1 MIFKI
6 SGLKDIKMVALKKE
20 PLFSLDLGKNGGVLV
35 PTALQELVDWIN
47 RESQFWA
54 WCSSVNTSGNHIS
67 AFTQAMGQINA
78 ALQSAQQAIQYEVN
92 HPDHSR
98 QCVQNAKGQIEDA
111 LKNRTLPHSTSLL
124 GKRIEDIRQSDP
136 VEAISYLFVFLKN
149 PEGYQF
155 EGRTNSAWAGY
166 TAGIFERYSIGASS
180 KKTVEAARLAF
191 DELIG
196 KSERN
201 YATNNENYSIA
212 LSDWNESSK
221 KLVEE
226 HATRV
231 AEFEEKIATN
241 QSAFEEA
248 LAAHKEEMKTL
259 QSAFREGMALRGP
272 VDYWQTRS
280 THHEGRTTVLGQ
292 WAFGSIAALAVLIGG
307 VAYWVLDKLN
317 ASGQPEAWRVATL
330 VLIGVLGVWAVRLI
344 VRMFLSHGHLATDAA
359 ERVVMAKTY
368 LSLTE
373 AGKTLSDEDRK
384 LILQPLFRPASDG
397 LVKDEG
403 LPHPILEAI
412 TKIGK

>member
-1 MIFKI
+1 MA
-6 SGLKDIKMVALKKE
+6 SSKKE
-20 PLFSLDLGKNGGVLV
+20 PLFSLDLGKNGGVLA
-35 PTALQELVDWIN
+35 PGNYQELVDWIN
-47 RESQFWA
+47 KESQFWA
-54 WCSSVNTSGNHIS
+54 WSSSANASGNHMN
-67 AFTQAMGQINA
+67 AFTTAIGQINT
-78 ALQSAQQAIQYEVN
+78 ALQSAQQAIQYEVSN
-92 HPDHSR
+92 SEHSR
-98 QCVQNAKGQIEDA
+98 QCVQSAQAQIEEA
-111 LKNRTLPHSTSLL
+111 FKNRALPHSTSLL

-155 EGRTNSAWAGY
+155 EGRTNSAFAGY
-166 TAGIFERYSIGASS
+166 ISGIFERYSIGASS

-191 DELIG
+191 DDLIG
-196 KSERN
+196 KSELN
-201 YATNNENYSIA
+201 YATHNENYSLA
-212 LSDWNESSK
+212 LSDWNESRN
-221 KLVEE
+221 KLTEE
-226 HATRV
+226 HATKV
-231 AEFEEKIATN
+231 EEFEEKITAN
-241 QSAFEEA
+241 QTAFDEA
-248 LAAHKEEMKTL
+248 LSAHKEEMNTL

-280 THHEGRTTVLGQ
+280 KHHEGRTKVLGC
-292 WAFGSIAALAVLIGG
+292 WTFGSLTALALVIGAM
-307 VAYWVLDKLN
+307 AYWVLHGLN
-317 ASGQPEAWRVATL
+317 PNGQPEAWRVATL

-344 VRMFLSHGHLATDAA
+344 VRMFLSHGHLAADAA

-397 LVKDEG
+397 LIKDEG

>member
-1 MIFKI
+1 MAA
-6 SGLKDIKMVALKKE
+6 SKKE
-20 PLFSLDLGKNGGVLV
+20 PLFSLDLEKNGGVLI
-35 PTALQELVDWIN
+35 PTTLQELVDWLN
-47 RESQFWA
+47 KESQFWA
-54 WCSSVNTSGNHIS
+54 WCSSVNTSGNHMS

-78 ALQSAQQAIQYEVN
+78 ALQSAQQAIQHEVN
-92 HPDHSR
+92 NPDHSR
-98 QCVQNAKGQIEDA
+98 QYVQNAKGQIEDA

-166 TAGIFERYSIGASS
+166 TAGIFERYAIGATS

-191 DELIG
+191 DDLIG
-196 KSERN
+196 KSELN
-201 YATNNENYSIA
+201 YATHNENYSLA
-212 LSDWNESSK
+212 LSDWNESRNK
-221 KLVEE
+221 FMEE
-226 HATRV
+226 HAAKV
-231 AEFEEKIATN
+231 EEFEEKITAN
-241 QSAFEEA
+241 QTAFDVA
-248 LAAHKEEMKTL
+248 LASHKEEMKTL
-259 QSAFREGMALRGP
+259 QSAFHEGMALRGP

-280 THHEGRTTVLGQ
+280 SHHEGRTTVLG
-292 WAFGSIAALAVLIGG
+292 WWTFGSLTALALVIGG
-307 VAYWVLDKLN
+307 MAYWVLDRLN
-317 ASGQPEAWRVATL
+317 SNGQPEAWRVATL

-344 VRMFLSHGHLATDAA
+344 VRMFLSHGHLAADAA

-397 LVKDEG
+397 LIKDEG